1 MSLEQLA
8 AAIVA
13 AWVSMRLVD
22 EIIKPL
28 WEKAALDKFYLKY
41 TGLVVGAGLAWF
53 TGLNAFPVFAE
64 SALVGRIVTCIVTGL
79 GPSFL
84 YDLVDQQPSLPT

>member
-1 MSLEQLA
+1 MSLEHLA

-13 AWVSMRLVD
+13 AWVSMRLVE
-22 EIIKPL
+22 EIVKPA

-41 TGLVVGAGLAWF
+41 VALLIGAGLAWF

-64 SALVGRIVTCIVTGL
+64 SALVGRVVTCIVVGL
-79 GPSFL
+79 GPSFI
-84 YDLVDQQPSLPT
+84 YDLIDKQPILP